1 MRIGIIG
8 CGTIGSELATFIEKF
23 KDVNIV
29 ALCDVDQ
36 EKAKKLA
43 VQLNHKP
50 NLVKVLNID
59 ELINLS
65 DLVIESASKYIVKE
79 VAEKTFSAGKDL
91 MIMSVGGLIGTEQ
104 DISEP
109 ISKHIFKLAEKNNCK
124 LYIPSGA
131 ICGLD
136 GVNSASIGK
145 INSVTLTTTKP
156 PKALEGAPYIVKN
169 KINLNTITAKT
180 LIFEGSALEAVDA
193 FPANINVAASL
204 SIAGIG
210 AEKTK
215 VKIVADPNS
224 SKNMHEI
231 VVEGDFGK
239 LTTTTE
245 NLPSPKNP
253 KTSHLAVLSA
263 IAMIK
268 KISGNV
274 KVGN

>member
-1 MRIGIIG
+1 MNIGIIG
-8 CGTIGSELATFIEKF
+8 CGTIGSELAKSIEKF
-23 KDVNIV
+23 KDVSIV
-29 ALCDVDQ
+29 ALCDVDE
-36 EKAKKLA
+36 EKAKRLLI
-43 VQLNHKP
+43 QLSTKP
-50 NLVKVLNID
+50 QIVGID
-59 ELINLS
+59 RLIEIS
-65 DLVIESASKYIVKE
+65 ELVIESASKHIVKE
-79 VAEKTFSAGKDL
+79 VAEKTFYKGKDL
-91 MIMSVGGLIGTEQ
+91 MIMSVGGI
-104 DISEP
+104 ISNE
-109 ISKHIFKLAEKNNCK
+109 HLLKLAEEKNCN

-131 ICGLD
+131 ICGID

-169 KINLNTITAKT
+169 NLNLNTITKKT
-180 LIFEGSALEAVDA
+180 IIFEGSALEAVDA

-239 LTTTTE
+239 LTTVTE
-245 NLPSPKNP
+245 NLPSPNNP
-253 KTSHLAVLSA
+253 KTSYLAVLSA
-263 IAMIK
+263 ISMVK
-268 KISGNV
+268 KIVGNV